1 MTLDGVQADDPEAL
15 AMFREAMKSE
25 RGGDHTTQEGK
36 TKAKGNNVTD
46 CSTGN
51 SRAYSI
57 SRVQKE
63 CDEETVAAVMAK
75 EISPHAALV
84 KAGVL
89 RKLLIYPF
97 LQSFWMDFPSSA
109 DLLGRNFLL
118 LRHHVDLLL

>member
-1 MTLDGVQADDPEAL
+1 
-15 AMFREAMKSE
+15 MFREAMKQQSGT
-25 RGGDHTTQEGK
+25 RNDLSD
-36 TKAKGNNVTD
+36 NVIEVKPTD
-46 CSTGN
+46 TCGN

-97 LQSFWMDFPSSA
+97 LQTFWMDFPSSA

>member
-1 MTLDGVQADDPEAL
+1 MEAVIKDDPEAL
-15 AMFREAMKSE
+15 AMFREAMLGEPGRPSLE
-25 RGGDHTTQEGK
+25 T
-36 TKAKGNNVTD
+36 GNNVTELAD
-46 CSTGN
+46 ERVTGN

>member
-1 MTLDGVQADDPEAL
+1 
-15 AMFREAMKSE
+15 MKCQ
-25 RGGDHTTQEGK
+25 GGDRRSEEFK
-36 TKAKGNNVTD
+36 PKPNNVRD
-46 CSTGN
+46 RSAESAAGN

-63 CDEETVAAVMAK
+63 CDEETVAAVMSGDL
-75 EISPHAALV
+75 SPHAALV